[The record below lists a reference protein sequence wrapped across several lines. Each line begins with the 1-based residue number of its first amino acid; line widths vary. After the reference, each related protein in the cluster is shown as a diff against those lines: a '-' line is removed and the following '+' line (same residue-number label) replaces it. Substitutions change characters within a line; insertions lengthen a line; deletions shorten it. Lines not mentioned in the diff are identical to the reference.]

1 MLSLIA
7 PVLFF
12 IPFVTH
18 YVYTYSRYAS
28 TNAQGQRLFR
38 EAFQRGWVLRA
49 GRWHHKAV
57 ACIRAT
63 RQGGKRSREEG
74 VSPNVGQWYNCPPG
88 QWVASL
94 HHEDGT
100 PAGMNRCSVSLA
112 EAKALGL
119 RAAFLNNYLTR
130 EFANQQEWLGARF
143 EGVKAAAIRTG
154 AGGG

>member
-1 MLSLIA
+1 MRKANGFS
-7 PVLFF
+7 
-12 IPFVTH
+12 
-18 YVYTYSRYAS
+18 
-28 TNAQGQRLFR
+28 GRLFR
-38 EAFQRGWVLRA
+38 EAGSSARDAGIIRRWPVFGPRDKGARGPAKREFRRMLANGTTALRA
-49 GRWHHKAV
+49 NGL
-57 ACIRAT
+57 
-63 RQGGKRSREEG
+63 
-74 VSPNVGQWYNCPPG
+74 P
-88 QWVASL
+88 SL

-143 EGVKAAAIRTG
+143 EAVKAAAIRTG